1 MSYAETVESYLIRT
15 EVPHEQVDTSTW
27 LVTHDNPRH
36 SRIVV
41 KIQDPIVLFSTPILE
56 VGDATPNREGLFRRL
71 LELNGQLLHAAYGL
85 QKGQVVLS
93 GAQEAEN
100 LDLNEFQAVLDDM
113 TMALDN
119 HLDQLTPWTPASA
132 NDPANDP
139 GAQEA

>member
-1 MSYAETVESYLIRT
+1 MSHAETVESYLIRT
-15 EVPHEQVDTSTW
+15 EVPHEQVDASTW
-27 LVTHDNPRH
+27 LVSHDNPRQ

-56 VGDATPNREGLFRRL
+56 VSESTPNREGLFRRL
-71 LELNGQLLHAAYGL
+71 LELNGQLMHAAYGL
-85 QKGQVVLS
+85 QQGQVVLS

-119 HLDQLTPWTPASA
+119 HLDQLTPWTPM
-132 NDPANDP
+132 PANDS